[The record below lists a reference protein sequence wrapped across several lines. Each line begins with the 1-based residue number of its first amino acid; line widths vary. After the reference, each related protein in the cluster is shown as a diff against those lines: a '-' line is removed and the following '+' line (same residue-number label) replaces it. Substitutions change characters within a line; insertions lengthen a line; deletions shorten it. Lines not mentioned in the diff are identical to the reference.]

1 MSKNLLNKVV
11 FITGAGKGIGRTL
24 VESLLSKG
32 VHVYALTKSKNS
44 MTDLKNNNN
53 IKIFYGDVS
62 NVKLIKKIFQT
73 SIKDKKIINAI
84 VNNAGIRQR
93 KKFLKITPNDIQ
105 SVFKINFFSIFNIMQ
120 IYCLYSIK
128 HKIKSSIINIG
139 SIVGENGFAELAGYS
154 STKGALKSLTKSV
167 AVEHAKNN
175 IRANIVVPGFIK
187 TSYYKKFKENKKKLY
202 NWTIN
207 RTPMSRWG
215 ESNEVVNLIEFLI
228 SDDSSYI
235 TGSSFNVD
243 GGWLSS

>member
-105 SVFKINFFSIFNIMQ
+105 SVFKINFFQFSI
-120 IYCLYSIK
+120 
-128 HKIKSSIINIG
+128 
-139 SIVGENGFAELAGYS
+139 
-154 STKGALKSLTKSV
+154 
-167 AVEHAKNN
+167 
-175 IRANIVVPGFIK
+175 
-187 TSYYKKFKENKKKLY
+187 
-202 NWTIN
+202 
-207 RTPMSRWG
+207 
-215 ESNEVVNLIEFLI
+215 
-228 SDDSSYI
+228 
-235 TGSSFNVD
+235 
-243 GGWLSS
+243 